1 MIRSLFLYSPAVAHY
16 CIREFCNG
24 TTKKSTNGLQKK
36 EPELKKKLGISAGKK
51 NEQEKSTGTK
61 QKLKN
66 LERHCPS
73 NKETEILKQ
82 SKKSAD
88 ERVSK
93 RSKKD
98 SNGGA
103 KFRSEH
109 RAVIGKVETPKMKEK
124 KVKNQLVKR
133 EVFENS
139 KFEISNYH
147 TTQFTTSATHSPL
160 EVNLEKKDN
169 VNLKLPNIV
178 TERRSKNKDEKED
191 EDDTLFNI
199 DPVMPDMDLPS
210 LCLNTK
216 TE

>member
-1 MIRSLFLYSPAVAHY
+1 MHMQPINQLGL
-16 CIREFCNG
+16 G

-51 NEQEKSTGTK
+51 NEQKKSTGTK

-73 NKETEILKQ
+73 NKETKILKQ

-109 RAVIGKVETPKMKEK
+109 RAVIGKVETVLVSK
-124 KVKNQLVKR
+124 KAPQN
-133 EVFENS
+133 
-139 KFEISNYH
+139 I
-147 TTQFTTSATHSPL
+147 TTL
-160 EVNLEKKDN
+160 
-169 VNLKLPNIV
+169 
-178 TERRSKNKDEKED
+178 
-191 EDDTLFNI
+191 
-199 DPVMPDMDLPS
+199 
-210 LCLNTK
+210 
-216 TE
+216 